1 MKLQF
6 SATEPYQLEAID
18 AIVNIF
24 EGQPL
29 AQGSFDVSFEVAQ
42 GSLALHDKGI
52 ANNLIISET
61 QILENIQ
68 KIQAKNNIQISEK
81 LVPAVFVSENE
92 KKDKKKVSVST
103 NENIVFNRLNFTIE
117 METGTGKSYTFLRT
131 IYELNKVYGFKKFVI
146 VVPSVA
152 IREGTI
158 KNLQI
163 THEHLQGLYKN
174 PSVKN
179 VMYDRNNLSSLR
191 NFAVSNAIEILVIN
205 VDSFAKDNNVIN
217 TMRETGIK
225 PITYIQQT
233 KPIVI
238 IDEPQN
244 FETNIRQQAIA
255 NLNPLF
261 VLRYS
266 ATHRNLYNLVYSLN
280 PVKAYDL
287 GLVKQIEVSG
297 ITAND
302 NYNGAYIHVQKLDK
316 DKKQAKITIQVQTLH
331 GVSHRDI
338 WVKVESDLYQ
348 MSGGRE
354 HYKNNYVVEEI
365 DFGKKEIRFLNGIA
379 LCEGS
384 TQSDMS
390 EDILKTQMERTIKIH
405 FEKEIA
411 LWREGKTKGYS
422 KIKVITLFFINKVSN
437 YRKYDEQGNP
447 SKGKFALWFEELFEK
462 YANKH
467 KNDYIDLFTPEAPN
481 SKYFDV
487 EKAYDTEIPLKR
499 FLNKEK
505 VHNGYFAQDK
515 KGKLKDTKGDSQD
528 DEDIYA
534 LIMRDKEKLLSV
546 DEPLRFIF
554 SHSALREGWDNP
566 NVFQICTLNDTKSE
580 LKKRQEIGRGLR
592 LCVDSTGRRV
602 HSKKINVLTIIPNE
616 HYEDFAKALQ
626 QEIEEE
632 TSVKFGNRIKNADL
646 VPKKKTPQPNK
657 EITRE
662 NYPEFFEIW
671 DKISKKTV
679 YNVQYDT
686 KDLVENVVKKI
697 NQMPFISRPVLDIQT
712 AKINYTELGIKTDLQ
727 TAKIQHTE
735 EKKYLIPDVYAYIQN
750 SVEITRSTIYKIL
763 SQVNNLQ
770 SLFNNPK
777 KYLEQVISCIKE
789 TLEELLVGGI
799 EYEFTEDSYKMEIIT
814 NQKLNIE
821 LEYLFTV
828 SATEKTLFDYIHVE
842 SNVEKEFAKDCEIQD
857 EIKFFIKLPRAF
869 KIPTPIG
876 NYTPDWA
883 VVFENDTKIY
893 FVAET
898 KASLSDQ
905 NLRGY
910 EKMKID
916 CGKKHFSLFKQ
927 SDVDYR
933 VVTKVKELFSNNK
946 ESNHEGKIF

>member
-18 AIVNIF
+18 AVVNIF

-29 AQGSFDVSFEVAQ
+29 AQGSFEVSFEVEN
-42 GSLALHDKGI
+42 GSLALHDKGV
-52 ANNLIISET
+52 ANHLAISDA

-68 KIQAKNNIQISEK
+68 KIQAKNDIKISDK
-81 LVPAVFVSENE
+81 LVPAVFVSEN
-92 KKDKKKVSVST
+92 KKNGKKQQEPPSS
-103 NENIVFNRLNFTIE
+103 ENVIFNRLNFTVE

-163 THEHLQGLYKN
+163 THDHLQGLYNN

-217 TMRETGIK
+217 TIRETGIK
-225 PITYIQQT
+225 PIAYIQQT

-244 FETNIRQQAIA
+244 FETNTRQQAIA

-266 ATHRNLYNLVYSLN
+266 ATHRNLYNLVYSLS
-280 PVKAYDL
+280 PVRAYDL
-287 GLVKQIEVSG
+287 GLVKQIQVSG

-316 DKKQAKITIQVQTLH
+316 DKNQAKITIQVQTLH
-331 GVSHRDI
+331 GVSHKDI
-338 WVKVESDLYQ
+338 WVKNENDLFYL
-348 MSGGRE
+348 SGNRDA
-354 HYKNNYVVEEI
+354 YKGKYIVEEI
-365 DFGKKEIRFLNGIA
+365 DFGKKEIRFLNGVT
-379 LCEGS
+379 LSEGS
-384 TQSDMS
+384 IQSDMN

-405 FEKEIA
+405 FEKEIT
-411 LWREGKTKGYS
+411 LWQEGKTKGYS

-437 YRKYDEQGNP
+437 YRDYHDPDNP
-447 SKGKFALWFEELFEK
+447 TKGKFALWFEEIFEK
-462 YANKH
+462 YAKINKD
-467 KNDYIDLFTPEAPN
+467 KYRDLFTPNAPN
-481 SKYFDV
+481 SKYFD
-487 EKAYDTEIPLKR
+487 KQQAHDTEIPLER

-515 KGKLKDTKGDSQD
+515 KGRLKDTKGDSQD
-528 DEDIYA
+528 DEDVYA

-602 HSKKINVLTIIPNE
+602 HSKNINVLTIIPNE

-632 TSVKFGNRIKNADL
+632 TSVKFGNRIKNANL
-646 VPKKKTPQPNK
+646 PPNKKTPQPNK
-657 EITRE
+657 EITKE

-671 DKISKKTV
+671 DKISKKTI
-679 YNVQYDT
+679 YNISYDKKT
-686 KDLVENVVKKI
+686 FVENAIKKKNNI
-697 NQMPFISRPVLDIQT
+697 LPIARPVLDIQT
-712 AKINYTELGIKTDLQ
+712 AKINYTEFGVKTDLQ
-727 TAKIQHTE
+727 NAKIQQTE
-735 EKKYLIPDVYAYIQN
+735 EKTYPIPDVYAYIQN
-750 SVEITRSTIYKIL
+750 RVEITRATICEIL
-763 SQVNNLQ
+763 SNVNNLKY
-770 SLFNNPK
+770 LFNNPK
-777 KYLEQVISCIKE
+777 KYLEQVISQLKE

-799 EYEFTEDSYKMEIIT
+799 EYEFTEDNYKMEIIT

-821 LEYLFTV
+821 LEYLFAV
-828 SATEKTLFDYIHVE
+828 SVPEKTLFDYIHVE
-842 SNVEKEFAKDCEIQD
+842 SNVETEFAKDCEIQD

-898 KASLSDQ
+898 KASLSEQ

-927 SDVDYR
+927 SGVDYR
-933 VVTKVKELFSNNK
+933 LVTKVKGLLSNENN
-946 ESNHEGKIF
+946 SGNIF